1 MENFINNETI
11 VAICYD
17 FDKTLSPRDMQEYA
31 FIPRLGYSA
40 EEFWSL
46 ANNYHSSFAMDK
58 ILAALFTMYSE
69 SKEKGFPI
77 TADDLRKQGGKIE
90 LFKGLDTWFSN
101 INIYAA
107 SIGLKTEHY
116 IISAGIKEMI
126 EGTALADKFKHI
138 YASCFLYDDHGEAVW
153 PKQVV
158 NDIMKTQIIYRINK
172 GYLSENDE
180 RINAFIPRE
189 SRRVRFE
196 NLIYIG
202 DSETDI
208 PCMSV
213 TQEKGGF
220 AIGVYNPDDADQ
232 GKVLSL
238 MQDGRID
245 YFAPADYTKG
255 APLYQI
261 VKKCL
266 ARIHA
271 ESDLKAISNH
281 QKLR

>member
-1 MENFINNETI
+1 MENFTNNETI

-31 FIPRLGYSA
+31 FIPSLGYSS
-40 EEFWSL
+40 EDFWTL
-46 ANNYHSSFAMDK
+46 ANNYHKELAMDK
-58 ILAALFTMYSE
+58 ILAALFTMFSV
-69 SKEKGFPI
+69 SKNKGFPI
-77 TADDLRKQGGKIE
+77 TAASLREQGEKIE
-90 LFKGLDTWFSN
+90 LFKGLDTWFDN

-116 IISAGIKEMI
+116 IISSGLKEMI
-126 EGTALADKFKHI
+126 EGTPIADKFQHI
-138 YASCFLYDDHGEAVW
+138 YASSYFYGENGEAIW

-158 NDIMKTQIIYRINK
+158 NDIMKTQILYRINK

-180 RINAFIPRE
+180 RINTFIRRE
-189 SRRVRFE
+189 DRRVRFE
-196 NLIYIG
+196 NLIFIG

-208 PCMSV
+208 PSMSV

-220 AIGVYNPDDADQ
+220 AIGVYNPEDKEQ

-255 APLYQI
+255 EELYKI

-271 ESDLKAISNH
+271 EADLKAISYF
-281 QKLR
+281 QKYK